1 MIKKLK
7 KFYKQNRIYCI
18 LMMIS
23 IFCIVLMGS
32 AVLIYFISQAT
43 TSKYGHRLDGIEDHE
58 VETEL
63 ETLDQYYTDTE
74 GVQDVNIDLEGK
86 IIYVNVTVE
95 DSFTNEEIQNLATS
109 SLDNLTDD
117 QKSYYD
123 IQFIFLRESY
133 TPYMGSKSSSNTIIS
148 WINYDFDTEDDT
160 DTE

>member
-43 TSKYGHRLDGIEDHE
+43 TSKYGHRLDGIEDYE

>member
-1 MIKKLK
+1 
-7 KFYKQNRIYCI
+7 
-18 LMMIS
+18 MMIS